1 MTATITAEPAHMEKE
16 QRLLN
21 LICVIA
27 ALGLFAFVAY
37 TVFAAGA
44 VISTDGLFFI
54 VVPTVIAIC
63 FLAVPLQPIVMRRVA
78 KLLGTGDET
87 VAAAP
92 AVVGSKT
99 AFGGT
104 VVSAGRPPAVLKS
117 WPALKDPK
125 GRPLPPDVNRMV
137 AEMSRPE
144 GREQ

>member
-1 MTATITAEPAHMEKE
+1 MTATIAEPASMEKE

-87 VAAAP
+87 VAPAP

-99 AFGGT
+99 TFGGT
-104 VVSAGRPPAVLKS
+104 VVSAGRPLAALKS
-117 WPALKDPK
+117 APALKDLK

-137 AEMSRPE
+137 AEMNRAESSEP
-144 GREQ
+144 

>member
-1 MTATITAEPAHMEKE
+1 MTATIAEPASMEKE

-87 VAAAP
+87 VVTAP

-99 AFGGT
+99 SFGGT
-104 VVSAGRPPAVLKS
+104 VVSAGRPQAALKS
-117 WPALKDPK
+117 WPALKDQR
-125 GRPLPPDVNRMV
+125 GRLLPPDVNRMV
-137 AEMSRPE
+137 AEMNRTQSS
-144 GREQ
+144 EQ

>member
-1 MTATITAEPAHMEKE
+1 MEKE

-21 LICVIA
+21 LICFIA
-27 ALGLFAFVAY
+27 ALGLFAFVGY
-37 TVFAAGA
+37 NFLAAGY
-44 VISTDGLFFI
+44 VISTDGLFFT

-78 KLLGTGDET
+78 KLLGAGDET

-104 VVSAGRPPAVLKS
+104 VVSAGRPSAALKS

-137 AEMSRPE
+137 AEMQRTE
-144 GREQ
+144 GSKQ

>member
-1 MTATITAEPAHMEKE
+1 MTTTFAEPASMEKE

-78 KLLGTGDET
+78 KLLGTGAET
-87 VAAAP
+87 VAPTP

-104 VVSAGRPPAVLKS
+104 VVSAGRPPAALKS
-117 WPALKDPK
+117 APALKDLK

-137 AEMSRPE
+137 AEMNRSE
-144 GREQ
+144 SSTQ

>member
-1 MTATITAEPAHMEKE
+1 MTAVAASMEKE

-87 VAAAP
+87 VAVAAP

-104 VVSAGRPPAVLKS
+104 VVSAGRPQAALKS

-137 AEMSRPE
+137 AEMNKPVSS
-144 GREQ
+144 EQ

>member
-1 MTATITAEPAHMEKE
+1 MTAIASSMEKE

-63 FLAVPLQPIVMRRVA
+63 FLAVPLQPFVMRRVA

-104 VVSAGRPPAVLKS
+104 VVSAGRPTAALKS
-117 WPALKDPK
+117 WPALKDTK
-125 GRPLPPDVNRMV
+125 GRSLPPDVNRMV
-137 AEMSRPE
+137 AEMSRTE
-144 GREQ
+144 GGEQ